1 VDNKMS
7 NFTHIDEKNNPTMV
21 DVSDKLV
28 TKRMAHARCYMHLPQ
43 EVLEKVSGDEIQSKK
58 GPVFHT
64 AIIAATMA
72 AKKTQDLIPFCHQIN
87 LESIKVNIGI
97 ENEKVVI
104 NAKVVTTSKTGVEM
118 EALVAVNTAALTIY
132 DMCKAFSQKMI
143 IEKSFLVEKSGG
155 KSDIKNQDL
164 D

>member
-1 VDNKMS
+1 MTE
-7 NFTHIDEKNNPTMV
+7 FTHIDEANNPTMV
-21 DVSDKLV
+21 DVSDKSIS
-28 TKRMAHARCYMHLPQ
+28 KRVAHAKCYMHLPP
-43 EVLEKVSGDEIQSKK
+43 EVLEKVSGKEIQSKK

-87 LESIKVNIGI
+87 LESIKVTIEV

-104 NAKVVTTSKTGVEM
+104 NGRVITTSKTGVEM
-118 EALVAVNTAALTIY
+118 EALVAVNAAALTIY

-164 D
+164 DS